1 MAFNPWHAR
10 PEHSPLGSMN
20 RARKEIYR
28 AMSEFRR
35 AAGAPAQVRTQEVK

>member
-1 MAFNPWHAR
+1 
-10 PEHSPLGSMN
+10 MN
-20 RARKEIYR
+20 RTRKEIYR